1 VYIESLYNYSHDFRR
16 AVKCATMKVKFAIED
31 GQSLKLHQTSD
42 FSSTA
47 SIKQPRTRFT
57 QPASSIATVMTDVFQ
72 KKLNYN
78 VIKIA
83 KTVRIFMEIEHIK
96 NWGLAQKN
104 WTTISYTMEW
114 SRVWSKSVLKN

>member
-47 SIKQPRTRFT
+47 SMKPT
-57 QPASSIATVMTDVFQ
+57 
-72 KKLNYN
+72 
-78 VIKIA
+78 
-83 KTVRIFMEIEHIK
+83 K
-96 NWGLAQKN
+96 NKVYP
-104 WTTISYTMEW
+104 TC
-114 SRVWSKSVLKN
+114 K